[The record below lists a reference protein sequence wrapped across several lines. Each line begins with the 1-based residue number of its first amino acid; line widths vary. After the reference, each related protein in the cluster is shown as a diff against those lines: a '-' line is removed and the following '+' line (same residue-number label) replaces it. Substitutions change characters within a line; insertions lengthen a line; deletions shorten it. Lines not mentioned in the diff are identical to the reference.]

1 MKSLLLKEINFFF
14 SSIIGYMVIIVFL
27 ALNGIFLWLF
37 PGEFNLLNSGYAN
50 IDGLFLISPWMLMLL
65 IPAITMRMFAD
76 EKKSGTIEL
85 LLTRPFTDFQIVFA
99 KYLSAVAL
107 VIFALLPTLIYFYTI
122 YHLGNPVGNID
133 TGGTMGSYIG
143 LLFLGASYAAIGLF
157 ASSITDNQIIS
168 FITAILLSFFFY
180 FGFDHLAGLDF
191 FGNYDLFILG
201 LGMNEHYSSMSR
213 GVVNLRDAMYFISI
227 IAIFLLLTRTVLQSR
242 KW

>member
-1 MKSLLLKEINFFF
+1 MKSLLLKEINVFF
-14 SSIIGYMVIIVFL
+14 SGVIGYLVIIVFL

-37 PGEFNLLNSGYAN
+37 PGQFNLLNSGYAN

-85 LLTRPFTDFQIVFA
+85 LMTRPFTDFQIVFA

-107 VIFALLPTLIYFYTI
+107 VIFALIPTLIYFYTM
-122 YHLGNPVGNID
+122 HLLGNPIGNID
-133 TGGTMGSYIG
+133 TGGTFGSYIG
-143 LLFLGASYAAIGLF
+143 LIFLGASYAAIGLF
-157 ASSITDNQIIS
+157 TSSLTDNQVIS
-168 FITAILLSFFFY
+168 FILSLLLCFFFY

-191 FGNYDLFILG
+191 FGNADLIILN

-213 GVVNLRDAMYFISI
+213 GVVNARDAVYFLSI
-227 IAIFLLLTRTVLQSR
+227 ISIFLLATRTILKSR

>member
-1 MKSLLLKEINFFF
+1 MKSLLLKEINVFF
-14 SSIIGYMVIIVFL
+14 SGVIGYLVIIVFL

-37 PGEFNLLNSGYAN
+37 PGQFNLLNSGYAN

-107 VIFALLPTLIYFYTI
+107 VVFSLIPTFIYFYTV
-122 YHLGNPVGNID
+122 YQLGNPVGNID
-133 TGGTMGSYIG
+133 TGGTLGSYVG

-157 ASSITDNQIIS
+157 TSSITDNQVIS
-168 FITAILLSFFFY
+168 FIASLLICFFFY

-191 FGNYDLFILG
+191 FGNFDLVILS
-201 LGMNEHYSSMSR
+201 LGMNEHYASMSR
-213 GVVNLRDAMYFISI
+213 GVINLVDATYFLSVITL
-227 IAIFLLLTRTVLQSR
+227 FLLATRTVLKSR